1 MVEDLVQFQQ
11 NRRVIEDFAAR
22 TLAAISTD
30 YGRLFYVAS
39 LRDLASGRYR
49 HEGLMALYSE
59 AAVQQALAHCHE
71 ELFERVLETPLTEQE
86 GDLRACLGTFED
98 EFWEIITRWQD
109 LEFYRIMLP
118 RGMPV
123 YLRELFCSNV
133 CALLAI
139 FAEKRPSGQLTA

>member
-22 TLAAISTD
+22 TLAVIATD

-71 ELFERVLETPLTEQE
+71 ELFERVLETPLAEQE
-86 GDLRACLGTFED
+86 GDLRASLGAFD
-98 EFWEIITRWQD
+98 GEFWEIITRWQE

-118 RGMPV
+118 RGMPA

-139 FAEKRPSGQLTA
+139 FAEKRPSGRLTA